1 MFLILEL
8 CEGGELFDRLHA
20 QAGSHYDEAQA
31 ARLMHSMCAAISYIH
46 FRGISHRF
54 VRVALLA
61 VFDSSTQAAGH
72 TIRPHAYRDLK
83 LENFIFESKDP
94 DSDLKLSALRAEW
107 SRGSVNLP
115 ASASWAL
122 IMVCSRLWAEP

>member
-61 VFDSSTQAAGH
+61 VFDSLTVGPRFAPTPTGTLSWRTLS
-72 TIRPHAYRDLK
+72 LK
-83 LENFIFESKDP
+83 AKT
-94 DSDLKLSALRAEW
+94 RT
-107 SRGSVNLP
+107 RT
-115 ASASWAL
+115 
-122 IMVCSRLWAEP
+122 